1 MWPVTV
7 LRLARIGTV
16 VSSACN
22 RSAVRTWRSISDCS
36 GCRTVVQ
43 GANLVGQ
50 RRHAQ
55 IDAFPP
61 VSLALSVQRLM
72 LSELLEQDHG
82 QKVWSGEAPR
92 RDVERRRRLRDRLA
106 FPAREPLPHRLDHL
120 PLTWDHLQCLGDVLP
135 QL

>member
-1 MWPVTV
+1 MA
-7 LRLARIGTV
+7 LDQRMQRLQDRRA
-16 VSSACN
+16 
-22 RSAVRTWRSISDCS
+22 
-36 GCRTVVQ
+36 

-82 QKVWSGEAPR
+82 QKVRSGEAPR

-106 FPAREPLPHRLDHL
+106 LPRSILSLLDTRLPARSLF
-120 PLTWDHLQCLGDVLP
+120 GF
-135 QL
+135 